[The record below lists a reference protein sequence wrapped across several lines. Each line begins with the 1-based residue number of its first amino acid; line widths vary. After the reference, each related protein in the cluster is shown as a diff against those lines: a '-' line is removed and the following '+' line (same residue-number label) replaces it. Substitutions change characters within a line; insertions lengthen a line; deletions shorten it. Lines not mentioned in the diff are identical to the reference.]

1 MHLVVRFHIVIIGQL
16 RITKHP
22 DDGVL
27 NIFNGD
33 EQVVLVCEAVGDGI
47 VSTEWKRENQ
57 PVTTCYRSII
67 SQYNNNSAVT
77 STLTI
82 TNAQPSDSGRYHC
95 VVSNQWLEVIS
106 ESAQV
111 TVKSM
116 CINISINFVK
126 KVSYFIFT
134 CAKTFILFFT
144 LSFAVT
150 IKP

>member
-1 MHLVVRFHIVIIGQL
+1 MVVRFYIIILGQL
-16 RITKHP
+16 SITKHP
-22 DDGVL
+22 DDAVL

-57 PVTTCYRSII
+57 PVTNRSII
-67 SQYNNNSAVT
+67 SHYNNNSAVI

-82 TNAQPSDSGRYHC
+82 TKAQPSDSGKYHC

-106 ESAQV
+106 ESVQV

-116 CINISINFVK
+116 CVNIRINFET
-126 KVSYFIFT
+126 KVSYFIYT
-134 CAKTFILFFT
+134 CVKTMIIFHT